1 MVPDALERVPEMQD
15 TPPCYCGL
23 ISYTYMLM
31 RANLNFPL

>member
-23 ISYTYMLM
+23 IIILM
-31 RANLNFPL
+31 RLVTP